1 MKKVLFSLLLAM
13 ATFAANATT
22 PDEIFTMFKHMPNAS
37 YTHLSKLLIKA
48 GLACGKND
56 VDDDAKDIAKK
67 VSSIS
72 VLELEDCS
80 KKVKDD
86 FAEAVSKLN
95 TGKYETLVKSNDD
108 DEKVNILLKTSKDT
122 IKEMLIVDI
131 DGDEAT
137 LVQIKGKIKRSDID
151 KMVKFSTK

>member
-1 MKKVLFSLLLAM
+1 MKQEIQNKLRRAIFAICAMTAMSVMTTAFS
-13 ATFAANATT
+13 
-22 PDEIFTMFKHMPNAS
+22 S
-37 YTHLSKLLIKA
+37 
-48 GLACGKND
+48 C
-56 VDDDAKDIAKK
+56 
-67 VSSIS
+67 SSS
-72 VLELEDCS
+72 D
-80 KKVKDD
+80 
-86 FAEAVSKLN
+86 
-95 TGKYETLVKSNDD
+95 DD

>member
-1 MKKVLFSLLLAM
+1 MTFGNGTHNGADGEAVEVVCMKFDYGPMRIHEMSAQLNGDLA
-13 ATFAANATT
+13 
-22 PDEIFTMFKHMPNAS
+22 
-37 YTHLSKLLIKA
+37 
-48 GLACGKND
+48 
-56 VDDDAKDIAKK
+56 
-67 VSSIS
+67 

-86 FAEAVSKLN
+86 FADAVSKLN
-95 TGKYETLVKSNDD
+95 TSKYETLVKSNDD